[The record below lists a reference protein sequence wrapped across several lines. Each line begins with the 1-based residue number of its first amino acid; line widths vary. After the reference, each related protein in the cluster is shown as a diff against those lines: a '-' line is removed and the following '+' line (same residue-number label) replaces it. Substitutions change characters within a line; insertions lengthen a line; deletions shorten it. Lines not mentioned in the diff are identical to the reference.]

1 MSGVLLGFIGFL
13 SVSGC
18 FNLLQ
23 PASEGF
29 KVFQGDGV
37 TDLLVLIDKAKQAKP
52 ATLSEK
58 VFKSFD
64 QIIEARSLRPQI
76 AWSAIAQSLDIDAR
90 DVPLLRA
97 TFSREKRRQ
106 AIKTGNPI
114 RKDVMLASKS
124 VLKPEIAPQK
134 TEKKEV
140 TLIDRRMATKDGACE
155 LFKSFPSID

>member
-1 MSGVLLGFIGFL
+1 MSGVLFGFIGFL

-29 KVFQGDGV
+29 KVFQDDGV

-64 QIIEARSLRPQI
+64 QIIEARSLRPPI

-97 TFSREKRRQ
+97 TFSREKRRH

-114 RKDVMLASKS
+114 RKEVMPAGKP
-124 VLKPEIAPQK
+124 VLKPEPVQK
-134 TEKKEV
+134 TEKKGV
-140 TLIDRRMATKDGACE
+140 NLIDRMATKDGACE
-155 LFKSFPSID
+155 IFKSFPSID